1 MAFKLSQELTFP
13 WPVKVIEPNP
23 RIPGKL
29 LEQEF
34 IAQFAL
40 IAPERAKARDAE
52 RLAILEQVTPETE
65 GEELRKINEALH
77 AHDLQALTDVLR
89 GWDGI
94 LDDDDNAIPFNP
106 ETVEIVLAHTRVK
119 NALLRAY
126 RESISEDK
134 ARLGNSN

>member
-23 RIPGKL
+23 HIPGEL

>member
-13 WPVKVIEPNP
+13 WPVKVIEPNQH
-23 RIPGKL
+23 IPGKL

-134 ARLGNSN
+134 ARLGNLS

>member
-23 RIPGKL
+23 HIPGKL

-40 IAPERAKARDAE
+40 ISPDRAKARDAE
-52 RLAILEQVTPETE
+52 RLAILEQVKPETE
-65 GEELRKINEALH
+65 GEELRKINEALA
-77 AHDLQALTDVLR
+77 AHDFKALTDVLR
-89 GWDGI
+89 GWDGVF
-94 LDDDDNAIPFNP
+94 DDYNNAIPFNP
-106 ETVEIVLAHTRVK
+106 ETVEIVCAHTRVK
-119 NALLRAY
+119 NALIRAY